1 MKLAICISG
10 PLRTLDVNNL
20 FNTFGEADYFVHT
33 NIYDKRL
40 KELKPKLYTV
50 EDIDFN
56 EHPYYWVNINAD
68 YKEFLASSDR
78 VHPIVTKEEFKKK
91 FLSWKFE
98 IERPGKWSS
107 KPYNVL
113 SMFYGIMQ
121 CNFLKKCYEQSNNFK
136 YDCVV
141 RIRPDAI
148 IKNPIDCTSFDLDNL
163 NTFNTPINLK
173 DIYINDHFAASSSHN
188 MDLYSQAFI
197 NIPKY
202 YYMDEV
208 DFIPE
213 ILMRH
218 HVNKSN
224 LKITE
229 HIVPYVVTR
238 DDERNDVYMNM

>member
-20 FNTFGEADYFVHT
+20 FQTFGQADYFIHT
-33 NIYDKRL
+33 NEYDQRIKDL
-40 KELKPKLYTV
+40 NPKLYTV

-56 EHPYYWVNINAD
+56 AHPYYVVNNKAD
-68 YKEFLASSDR
+68 YKEIYNSPDR
-78 VHPIVTKEEFKKK
+78 MHPVITVEEFKSKIP
-91 FLSWKFE
+91 SWKFE

-107 KPYNVL
+107 KPFNVL

-121 CNFLKKCYEQSNNFK
+121 CNFLKKCFEQTNKFV
-136 YDCVV
+136 YDCVI

-148 IKNPIDCTSFDLDNL
+148 IQNPIQCEKFDLDNL

-202 YYMDEV
+202 YYMDDV

-218 HVNKSN
+218 HVNQCN

-238 DDERNDVYMNM
+238 DDGRNDVYMNM